1 MWYDRDDPDV
11 HLAEIADGLCLDG
24 PGSGLMTGVD
34 VTEVVSATEGD
45 VMVWATVGLGSPTL
59 AAAPTV
65 GAEMPVPGT
74 VNIVASLPVVLS
86 DAAMVNAVSTVA
98 EAKVQ
103 ALRDLGIHAT
113 GTATDATCL
122 VCPALGRVEAYGGPR
137 SVYGSVLAR
146 VTYDVLMAGGRR
158 WLSRGLAWSDR
169 R

>member
-11 HLAEIADGLCLDG
+11 HLTEIASGLNLDG

-34 VTEVVSATEGD
+34 VAEVVSSTEGG
-45 VMVWATVGLGSPTL
+45 VTVWATVGLGSPIL
-59 AAAPTV
+59 AAASIVDAVT
-65 GAEMPVPGT
+65 ATPGT
-74 VNIVASLPVVLS
+74 VNIVAALPVMLS
-86 DAAMVNAVSTVA
+86 DAALVNAVSTVA

-103 ALRDLGIHAT
+103 ALRDLGIEAT

-122 VCPALGRVEAYGGPR
+122 VCPASGPVEAYGGPR

-146 VTYDVLMAGGRR
+146 VAYDVLMTGGRR
-158 WLSRGLAWSDR
+158 WISRGLAWSDR